1 MYQPLKTIYTNE
13 SQSWFAGSWLM
24 CPIWSV
30 FCWGAW
36 VPYTNLGYLRSVYAN
51 LRHVEDRLPWKHMSI
66 AAPTRRAY
74 AAYAALQNTHM
85 ISLCSISCSCILSK
99 FDLKKIRC
107 SFMGNIEVAINYC
120 IQRCD
125 RSVCPVLQWSCTL
138 LLVVSE
144 PSSKK
149 GDYLPWWDFHPITI
163 GRSKHIFQKCE
174 TNVYSLLMLIVCWL
188 YGHGLPH
195 YSFPQYKVI

>member
-1 MYQPLKTIYTNE
+1 MWKIAYR
-13 SQSWFAGSWLM
+13 GS
-24 CPIWSV
+24 
-30 FCWGAW
+30 
-36 VPYTNLGYLRSVYAN
+36 T
-51 LRHVEDRLPWKHMSI
+51 I
-66 AAPTRRAY
+66 AAPTPRAY

-125 RSVCPVLQWSCTL
+125 QVCPVLQWSCTL

-144 PSSKK
+144 PNSKK
-149 GDYLPWWDFHPITI
+149 GDHLPWCSGFSSNHYWAFQTHISKMRWNQCIQFIDVYCMGMVHHIT
-163 GRSKHIFQKCE
+163 
-174 TNVYSLLMLIVCWL
+174 
-188 YGHGLPH
+188 H
-195 YSFPQYKVI
+195 YPNIKSVINSIP